1 MLEIFNSC
9 WTIIIAIILLYF
21 IIKKIYN
28 LNKPFDE
35 EKFITQLNNQKRI
48 KENFDVN
55 FIKQRIPDIAHYYL
69 F

>member
-1 MLEIFNSC
+1 MLDIFNSC
-9 WTIIIAIILLYF
+9 WSIIIAIILLYF

-35 EKFITQLNNQKRI
+35 EKFINQLYNQERI
-48 KENFDVN
+48 KDKFDVN
-55 FIKQRIPDIAHYYL
+55 FITQRIPDIAHYYL